1 MINQVKT
8 ISDFYYFQLQHTPRT
23 DAFTQKENGKWQ
35 PLSIEAFVE
44 KSKYFS
50 LGLLQL
56 GINKGDRIAI
66 ISNNRTEWHLTD
78 LAAQQIGVVNVPIYP
93 NITEEDYAYI
103 LNDCGA
109 KVVFVSNT
117 ELLNS
122 IENIKANVPHLKH
135 IYTYDKIEGKNH
147 YSALIELGKNE
158 NTDSIATI
166 KNQITEDELATLI
179 YTSGTTGKPKGVMLS
194 HKNLVSNVLAS
205 EERLP
210 IGDNYRILSFLPL
223 CHVFERMIDYLF
235 IYKGISIYYA
245 ESIETIA
252 DNLKEVKP
260 HLFATVP
267 RLLEKVY
274 DKIVAK
280 GSDLSGIKKA
290 LFFWAL
296 ELGLEFDPQEDKGWW
311 YNFRLKIANKLI
323 FSKWREALGGNVVAI
338 VSGGAALQARLARVF
353 TSAQIPI
360 LEGYGLTET
369 SPVIAVNSLLKGG
382 TKIGTVGKPLA
393 NLDVKIADDGEI
405 IVKGP
410 SVMMGYYNLPDESK
424 AVFDENGYFHTGD
437 IGELVNGQYLKITDR
452 KKEIFKTS
460 GGKYIA
466 PQVME
471 NKFKESRFIEQIMVI
486 GEGEKF
492 AAAFIQPDFL
502 FLKDWCD
509 RKGLACNT
517 NKDMVSNERVIARI
531 QQEVDSMNENFS
543 NYEKIKKFELLS
555 EPLSIDSGELTPT
568 LKLKRK
574 NVLAKYQD
582 LYTKIYNE

>member
-93 NITEEDYAYI
+93 NITEEDYTYI

-109 KVVFVSNT
+109 KAVFVST
-117 ELLNS
+117 QELLTS
-122 IENIKANVPHLKH
+122 IENIKSSVPELKH
-135 IYTYDKIEGKNH
+135 VYTYDEIAGKSN
-147 YSALIELGKNE
+147 YKEILALGKDGDE
-158 NTDSIATI
+158 SSIKALKDAI
-166 KNQITEDELATLI
+166 KQEELATLI

-194 HKNLVSNVLAS
+194 HKNLVANVLAS

-369 SPVIAVNSLLKGG
+369 SPVIAVNSLLKDG